1 MYKYIPKCLCQLA
14 QKTGA
19 LLKKILG
26 WDDLFSIVVSLVVR
40 SEWHCPF
47 FCRFLFSSSAEILA
61 SFTTENIDVS
71 SAESFNVDTML
82 SDKSLV

>member
-1 MYKYIPKCLCQLA
+1 M
-14 QKTGA
+14 
-19 LLKKILG
+19 
-26 WDDLFSIVVSLVVR
+26 FSFLVRIVVSLVVG
-40 SEWHCPF
+40 SECHFPF

-71 SAESFNVDTML
+71 SAKSFNVDTML